1 MTALHAALLIM
12 ADILSKRRKPMQ
24 KKRTTGQTN
33 HRVMLSEQEKALLP
47 FGYRIMHGDH
57 EIISYPANSSIRIWR
72 SVAESD
78 HYDTHYHS
86 AVEVI
91 MCLKGHVQIDIPH
104 HSYQVMAGEVL
115 FIPSAMPH
123 SLRMDA
129 GSARNLFLFEVDYL
143 LSFHDFLLLAP
154 MCASPIHIV
163 QDSPLSQPVRH
174 SLDQIIQIYHSDDP
188 LKNMVMYTHL
198 LEIYVMLG
206 HEFLVSSMASE
217 GLSVEKR
224 FAYLE
229 LLQHVIEYVNQ
240 HLAEDLPLEKIASE
254 AGFSKYHFIRL
265 FKKLTGETFHQYLC
279 KQRISRAE
287 SLMRQSDLSVL
298 QIAMRTGFNSIAT
311 FNRIYKDM
319 RGMTP
324 SQYRSLYRDQHMGA

>member
-1 MTALHAALLIM
+1 
-12 ADILSKRRKPMQ
+12 MQ
-24 KKRTTGQTN
+24 EKRTKQSMN
-33 HRVMLSEQEKALLP
+33 RRVMLSEQEMALLP
-47 FGYRIMHGDH
+47 FGYRILDDDH
-57 EIISYPANSSIRIWR
+57 EFISYPSNSSIRIWH
-72 SVAESD
+72 SIAESD

-91 MCLKGHVQIDIPH
+91 MCLKGYVQIDLPQQQ
-104 HSYQVMAGEVL
+104 YQVLAGEIL

-123 SLRMDA
+123 SLTMDQT
-129 GSARNLFLFEVDYL
+129 SERNLFLFELDYL

-154 MCASPIHIV
+154 MCSSPIHIGR
-163 QDSPLSQPVRH
+163 DSKIRPSVWD
-174 SLDQIIQIYHSDDP
+174 SLNRIIRVYHSDNP

-198 LEIYVMLG
+198 LEMYVQMG
-206 HEFLVSSMASE
+206 QEFLVSSMASE
-217 GLSVEKR
+217 GLSIEKR
-224 FAYLE
+224 LAYLE
-229 LLQHVIEYVNQ
+229 LLQHVIEYVDQ
-240 HLAEDLPLEKIASE
+240 HFAEDLPLEKIAAE

-279 KQRISRAE
+279 KKRISKAE

-311 FNRIYKDM
+311 FNRTYKDM

-324 SQYRSLYRDQHMGA
+324 SQYRSLCKNEH

>member
-1 MTALHAALLIM
+1 M
-12 ADILSKRRKPMQ
+12 P
-24 KKRTTGQTN
+24 KKRAATQT
-33 HRVMLSEQEKALLP
+33 HPRAMLSEQEMALLP
-47 FGYRIMHGDH
+47 FGYRILHGEH
-57 EIISYPANSSIRIWR
+57 EIISYPANSSIRIWH

-78 HYDTHYHS
+78 HYATHYHS

-91 MCLKGHVQIDIPH
+91 MCLQGVVQIDIPH
-104 HSYQVMAGEVL
+104 HSYQIKAGEVL

-129 GSARNLFLFEVDYL
+129 GSSRNLFLFEVDYL

-154 MCASPIHIV
+154 MCASPIYIT
-163 QDSPLSQPVRH
+163 QDAPVSQAVWH
-174 SLDQIIQIYHSDDP
+174 SLDQIIQIYHSNDP

-198 LEIYVMLG
+198 LEIYVRLG
-206 HEFLVSSMASE
+206 HEFLVSSMANE

-224 FAYLE
+224 FAYLD

-240 HLAEDLPLEKIASE
+240 HLAEDMPLEKIASE

-311 FNRIYKDM
+311 FNRIYKEM

-324 SQYRSLYRDQHMGA
+324 SQYRSLYKNQHLGA